1 MTQLNVCDPE
11 SRHTEAPFEVTD
23 RMRERFEERLE
34 EYLIVL
40 TQMWRDNGEDPDS
53 AGGQAALKA
62 VRQSALVPERPDWMH
77 PLHAIATIVSIVGT
91 PVCEAERL
99 DLRDAMRTAW
109 AFPEK
114 EWRQMLADSMGLT
127 YSQVQRYAPTTD
139 VERERRTR
147 DLWSAKTAV
156 YRRYDASGVLLY
168 IGITSDFKGRD
179 AVHRALSPW
188 WRHMARTEVEWFPDR
203 ESALESEANAIRAED
218 PIFNLQHGRSDAHKR
233 QTAYFDSTRVRA

>member
-1 MTQLNVCDPE
+1 MTHSTVC
-11 SRHTEAPFEVTD
+11 APPFRRTLEDFEVTD

-34 EYLIVL
+34 EHLIGIA
-40 TQMWRDNGEDPDS
+40 QMWRDNGDDVDS
-53 AGGQAALKA
+53 DDGREALKI
-62 VRQSALVPERPDWMH
+62 VRDTMRVPERPEWMR
-77 PLHAIATIVSIVGT
+77 PLHAIATTAGIAGEPQT
-91 PVCEAERL
+91 ADEHL

-139 VERERRTR
+139 LERERRTR

-188 WRHMARTEVEWFPDR
+188 WRHMARTEAEWFPDR

>member
-1 MTQLNVCDPE
+1 MTQSVDCNTTFRPIEPD
-11 SRHTEAPFEVTD
+11 FEVTD

-34 EYLIVL
+34 EYLIGIA
-40 TQMWRDNGEDPDS
+40 QMWRDRGDDVDS
-53 AGGQAALKA
+53 KEGQEALGI
-62 VRQSALVPERPDWMH
+62 VRDVMRVPERPEWMR
-77 PLHAIATIVSIVGT
+77 PLDAIAATAGIAGEPQT
-91 PVCEAERL
+91 ADEHL

-139 VERERRTR
+139 LERERRTR

-218 PIFNLQHGRSDAHKR
+218 PIFNLQHGRSDALKR
-233 QTAYFDSTRVRA
+233 QSAYLNAVRVRA